1 MKELSDVETLH
12 ESQEGA
18 EALVNE
24 LFKCQIIET
33 LVQQI
38 LNRLDETIQDEADAI
53 SNALTIVENV
63 ISKDYIILW
72 LDKL

>member
-1 MKELSDVETLH
+1 MEILH

-24 LFKCQIIET
+24 LFKSHIVET
-33 LVQQI
+33 LVQQA
-38 LNRLDETIQDEADAI
+38 LSRLTESVQDESDAI

-63 ISKDYIILW
+63 FFILQFTITN
-72 LDKL
+72 LIN